1 MAADERLHRQV
12 GDRLHRIEQL
22 YTRSRRI
29 IVETLVECGSPVTI
43 PELLEHAPALTQ
55 SSAYRNLA
63 MMEDAG
69 VVRRLIR
76 GVDHAR
82 YELAEDLTGHHHHVI
97 CTECGMIRD
106 FTLDKR
112 LERSLDTAF
121 HQAAHDAGLR
131 PRHHDIDIFGT
142 CTDCEQLAKTGKK
155 QRAT

>member
-12 GDRLHRIEQL
+12 SDRLHQIDQL

-29 IVETLVECGSPVTI
+29 IVETLIDCGSPVTI
-43 PELLEHAPALTQ
+43 PELLVHAPTLTQ

-63 MMEDAG
+63 MMEVAG

-97 CTECGMIRD
+97 CTKCGMIRD
-106 FTLDKR
+106 FTLDRR
-112 LERSLDTAF
+112 LERSLDAAF
-121 HQAAHDAGLR
+121 NEAARDAGLR
-131 PRHHDIDIFGT
+131 PGHHDIDIYGT
-142 CTDCEQLAKTGKK
+142 CTDCDAAAEV
-155 QRAT
+155 R

>member
-12 GDRLHRIEQL
+12 GDRLHKIDQL
-22 YTRSRRI
+22 YTRSRRV
-29 IVETLVECGSPVTI
+29 IVETLADHGSPVTI
-43 PELLEHAPALTQ
+43 PELLESAPALTQ

-69 VVRRLIR
+69 VVRRLVR

-106 FTLDKR
+106 FTLDNR

-121 HQAAHDAGLR
+121 VQAARDAGLR
-131 PRHHDIDIFGT
+131 PRHHDIDIYGT
-142 CTDCEQLAKTGKK
+142 CTDCEQVT
-155 QRAT
+155 